1 MRSRFMR
8 FIRTPPGRRLHPS
21 DGGPVR
27 YVPPVLF
34 LLALLSLPP
43 SHVLAHHSI
52 SAFADPSKLVSLN
65 GRLTKVEWVNPHILI
80 YVDVDVSG
88 QTQPWK
94 FQGAAPSWWRSVG
107 VGKTNFAK
115 HIGEKVTVSGNVAR
129 DGSAYG
135 YFLKLAFANG
145 DLLETTAAN

>member
-1 MRSRFMR
+1 MKYVRSVICLVAMVAFE
-8 FIRTPPGRRLHPS
+8 
-21 DGGPVR
+21 
-27 YVPPVLF
+27 
-34 LLALLSLPP
+34 P
-43 SHVLAHHSI
+43 SHALAHHSI
-52 SAFADPSKLVSLN
+52 SAFADPSKLVSLD
-65 GRLTKVEWVNPHILI
+65 GTLTKVEWVNPHILI
-80 YVDVDVSG
+80 YVDVDAAG

-107 VGKTNFAK
+107 VGRANFAK
-115 HIGEKVTVSGNVAR
+115 HIGGKVTVSGYVAR

>member
-1 MRSRFMR
+1 MR
-8 FIRTPPGRRLHPS
+8 FI
-21 DGGPVR
+21 
-27 YVPPVLF
+27 PPVLSLCG
-34 LLALLSLPP
+34 LLCLAPA
-43 SHVLAHHSI
+43 HVLAHHSI

-65 GRLTKVEWVNPHILI
+65 GTLTRVDWVNPHILI
-80 YVDVDVSG
+80 YVDVEASG
-88 QTQPWK
+88 QSQPWK
-94 FQGAAPSWWRSVG
+94 FQGAAPAWWRSVG
-107 VGKTNFAK
+107 VGKANFAK